1 VYSCWYCA
9 ISRLGYEEKMMNQDD
24 IRIFDLSALGI
35 TIGTVA
41 EILPSIAALLS
52 IVWMSIRIWQTIKEI
67 RDKRRD

>member
-1 VYSCWYCA
+1 MRINCA
-9 ISRLGYEEKMMNQDD
+9 IDYLGYEEKMMNQDD

-52 IVWMSIRIWQTIKEI
+52 IIWMSIRIWQTIKEM

>member
-1 VYSCWYCA
+1 MRVNCA
-9 ISRLGYEEKMMNQDD
+9 IDYLGYEEKLMNQDD

-35 TIGTVA
+35 TIGTIA

-52 IVWMSIRIWQTIKEI
+52 IVWMSIRIYVALKEI

>member
-1 VYSCWYCA
+1 MYSCWYCA
-9 ISRLGYEEKMMNQDD
+9 IDRPGYEEKLMNQDD

-52 IVWMSIRIWQTIKEI
+52 IVWMSIRIYVALKEI

>member
-1 VYSCWYCA
+1 MRINCA
-9 ISRLGYEEKMMNQDD
+9 IDYLGYEEKLMNQDD